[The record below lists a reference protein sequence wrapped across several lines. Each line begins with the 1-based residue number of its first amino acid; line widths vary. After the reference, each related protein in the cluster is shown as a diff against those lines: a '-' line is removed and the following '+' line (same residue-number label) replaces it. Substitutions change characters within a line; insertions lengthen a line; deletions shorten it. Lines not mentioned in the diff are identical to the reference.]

1 MGSGSALSTIGQS
14 SSPSAGSGPQA
25 PAFVAFFIDRPIFAG
40 VIAILIVI
48 AGLVSAPLLPV
59 SQFPP
64 IAPPSVYV
72 SANFNGASAEVVERT
87 VTLPIEEQVNGTEDM
102 LYMSSASANDGQMS
116 MTVTF
121 ELGTDADIATVN
133 VTNRI
138 AVAEPRLPEEVQRF
152 GITARKQAPDLTMV
166 VNLFSPDE
174 SRDTLF
180 LSNYA
185 LINVVD
191 ALKRVEGVGEISL
204 PGERRYAMRIWLD
217 PQKIAKLS
225 LTSQDV
231 VDAVREQNQQ
241 VAAGR
246 TGASPAPAGQQ
257 VELSLQTKGRLESVE
272 EFEEIVVRAER
283 DGSLLRLRDVAR
295 VELGAQNYNG
305 FTRLSGRPA
314 IALGV
319 FQDPDANAIDVSRRV
334 RVELAR
340 LAERF
345 PSGVE
350 WRVRYDPTQ
359 FVSESIGEV
368 VETLL
373 FAVLLVFL
381 VVYVFLQDWRTTLI
395 PAVTIPVSLVGTF
408 AVLGAIGLSINSIT
422 LFALVLAIG
431 LVVDDAIV
439 VVENVA
445 RLIGEGLPRREAVR
459 RSMGEVTSAIVAS
472 TLVLGAVFVPVA
484 FLPGTTG
491 LLLRQFG
498 LAVTTAVLIS
508 LLNALTLSPA
518 LCALVMR
525 GEREHKLRAFEA
537 FDRGFGRLRQ
547 RYDFVVRW
555 LLPRKSVV
563 LGVLLGL
570 GLATGMLFR
579 IVPTGFLPD
588 EDQGYFI
595 INFQLPD
602 GASLERADEVGK
614 RVEAILHDTPGVAGW
629 NLFGAYDVLTNTS
642 PSNVGS
648 FFVTLEPWSEREGQG
663 ASSEAILAQVRERV
677 VSIPEALVRV
687 LSPAPVRGLSRTG
700 GFEFQLEDRSGGTLE
715 ALSAMSQTFI
725 ERTRERPEL
734 ANVFTTFRSVTPQ
747 IFVDL
752 DRAKA
757 KSLGVRVDDVFETL
771 QTFMGGLY
779 VNDFDRFG
787 RPYRVYAQAESDLRA
802 SPEDIG
808 RLWVRSDRG
817 EMVPISTLVE
827 LSRIAGPRDIPHYNL
842 YRSVTLRG
850 EAAPGYSS
858 GEALDAMEEIAR
870 EVLPNTMAFEW
881 TGTAYQERQVGRES
895 QIILVLSLLVVF
907 LFLAAQFESWSL
919 PLVIMLAVPLAFL
932 GALTAQLVRGLE
944 NDLFGQI
951 GLVTLIGLSSK
962 NSILIVEF
970 AKRRRAEGAALVDAA
985 REAAETRFRP
995 VLMTALAFIL
1005 GVMPLVVSTGA
1016 GSVSRRSLGTT
1027 VFGGMLVATV
1037 LTLVLVPALFVIIQ
1051 GVAEGIR
1058 GRFAGKTH
1066 ADTGAREEGA
1076 VR

>member
-1 MGSGSALSTIGQS
+1 VPCPRSVNRARRRPDPARRRLRS
-14 SSPSAGSGPQA
+14 SR
-25 PAFVAFFIDRPIFAG
+25 FFIDRPIFAG

-217 PQKIAKLS
+217 PQKLAKLS

-305 FTRLSGRPA
+305 FTRLSGQPA

-350 WRVRYDPTQ
+350 WRVGTTRPSSSPSRSARSSRRCSSRSSSSSSWST
-359 FVSESIGEV
+359 SSSRIGGRRSSRPSR
-368 VETLL
+368 
-373 FAVLLVFL
+373 FPSRWSA
-381 VVYVFLQDWRTTLI
+381 
-395 PAVTIPVSLVGTF
+395 TF

-547 RYDFVVRW
+547 RYDVVVRW
-555 LLPRKSVV
+555 LLPRKKVV
-563 LGVLLGL
+563 LGALLGL

-588 EDQGYFI
+588 EDQGYSSSTSSFPTG
-595 INFQLPD
+595 LP
-602 GASLERADEVGK
+602 
-614 RVEAILHDTPGVAGW
+614 
-629 NLFGAYDVLTNTS
+629 
-642 PSNVGS
+642 
-648 FFVTLEPWSEREGQG
+648 
-663 ASSEAILAQVRERV
+663 SSA
-677 VSIPEALVRV
+677 
-687 LSPAPVRGLSRTG
+687 
-700 GFEFQLEDRSGGTLE
+700 
-715 ALSAMSQTFI
+715 
-725 ERTRERPEL
+725 RTRWGSRSRPSC
-734 ANVFTTFRSVTPQ
+734 TIR
-747 IFVDL
+747 
-752 DRAKA
+752 
-757 KSLGVRVDDVFETL
+757 
-771 QTFMGGLY
+771 
-779 VNDFDRFG
+779 
-787 RPYRVYAQAESDLRA
+787 
-802 SPEDIG
+802 
-808 RLWVRSDRG
+808 RG
-817 EMVPISTLVE
+817 S
-827 LSRIAGPRDIPHYNL
+827 
-842 YRSVTLRG
+842 
-850 EAAPGYSS
+850 
-858 GEALDAMEEIAR
+858 
-870 EVLPNTMAFEW
+870 
-881 TGTAYQERQVGRES
+881 
-895 QIILVLSLLVVF
+895 
-907 LFLAAQFESWSL
+907 
-919 PLVIMLAVPLAFL
+919 
-932 GALTAQLVRGLE
+932 
-944 NDLFGQI
+944 
-951 GLVTLIGLSSK
+951 
-962 NSILIVEF
+962 
-970 AKRRRAEGAALVDAA
+970 
-985 REAAETRFRP
+985 
-995 VLMTALAFIL
+995 
-1005 GVMPLVVSTGA
+1005 GA
-1016 GSVSRRSLGTT
+1016 GISSAPTT
-1027 VFGGMLVATV
+1027 C
-1037 LTLVLVPALFVIIQ
+1037 
-1051 GVAEGIR
+1051 
-1058 GRFAGKTH
+1058 
-1066 ADTGAREEGA
+1066 
-1076 VR
+1076 

>member
-48 AGLVSAPLLPV
+48 AGLVSAPLLPI

-484 FLPGTTG
+484 F
-491 LLLRQFG
+491 
-498 LAVTTAVLIS
+498 
-508 LLNALTLSPA
+508 
-518 LCALVMR
+518 
-525 GEREHKLRAFEA
+525 
-537 FDRGFGRLRQ
+537 
-547 RYDFVVRW
+547 
-555 LLPRKSVV
+555 
-563 LGVLLGL
+563 
-570 GLATGMLFR
+570 
-579 IVPTGFLPD
+579 
-588 EDQGYFI
+588 
-595 INFQLPD
+595 
-602 GASLERADEVGK
+602 
-614 RVEAILHDTPGVAGW
+614 
-629 NLFGAYDVLTNTS
+629 
-642 PSNVGS
+642 
-648 FFVTLEPWSEREGQG
+648 
-663 ASSEAILAQVRERV
+663 
-677 VSIPEALVRV
+677 
-687 LSPAPVRGLSRTG
+687 PVR
-700 GFEFQLEDRSGGTLE
+700 
-715 ALSAMSQTFI
+715 
-725 ERTRERPEL
+725 
-734 ANVFTTFRSVTPQ
+734 
-747 IFVDL
+747 
-752 DRAKA
+752 
-757 KSLGVRVDDVFETL
+757 
-771 QTFMGGLY
+771 
-779 VNDFDRFG
+779 
-787 RPYRVYAQAESDLRA
+787 RA
-802 SPEDIG
+802 SC
-808 RLWVRSDRG
+808 
-817 EMVPISTLVE
+817 
-827 LSRIAGPRDIPHYNL
+827 
-842 YRSVTLRG
+842 
-850 EAAPGYSS
+850 
-858 GEALDAMEEIAR
+858 
-870 EVLPNTMAFEW
+870 
-881 TGTAYQERQVGRES
+881 
-895 QIILVLSLLVVF
+895 
-907 LFLAAQFESWSL
+907 
-919 PLVIMLAVPLAFL
+919 
-932 GALTAQLVRGLE
+932 
-944 NDLFGQI
+944 
-951 GLVTLIGLSSK
+951 
-962 NSILIVEF
+962 
-970 AKRRRAEGAALVDAA
+970 
-985 REAAETRFRP
+985 
-995 VLMTALAFIL
+995 
-1005 GVMPLVVSTGA
+1005 
-1016 GSVSRRSLGTT
+1016 SVSSVWPSRPPSSS
-1027 VFGGMLVATV
+1027 
-1037 LTLVLVPALFVIIQ
+1037 PC
-1051 GVAEGIR
+1051 
-1058 GRFAGKTH
+1058 
-1066 ADTGAREEGA
+1066 
-1076 VR
+1076 

>member
-1 MGSGSALSTIGQS
+1 MSTTGPIHPTPADPGPRV
-14 SSPSAGSGPQA
+14 SP
-25 PAFVAFFIDRPIFAG
+25 FVAFFIDRPIFAG
-40 VIAILIVI
+40 VIAILITL
-48 AGLVSAPLLPV
+48 AGAVSAPQLPV

-64 IAPPSVYV
+64 IAPPSVQV
-72 SANFNGASAEVVERT
+72 SANYSGASADVVERT
-87 VTLPIEEQVNGTEDM
+87 VTLPIEEQVNGAEGM

-116 MTVTF
+116 LTVTF

-133 VTNRI
+133 VTNRVAI
-138 AVAEPRLPEEVQRF
+138 AEPRLPEEVRRF

-166 VNLFSPDE
+166 VNLFSPDG
-174 SRDTLF
+174 SRDTLY

-185 LINVVD
+185 LINIVD
-191 ALKRVEGVGEISL
+191 ALKRVPGVGEISL

-217 PQKIAKLS
+217 PQKLAKLS
-225 LTSQDV
+225 LTSGDIV
-231 VDAVREQNQQ
+231 EAVREQNKQ

-246 TGASPAPAGQQ
+246 TGASPAPIGQQ
-257 VELSLQTKGRLESVE
+257 VELPLRTKGRLESVE
-272 EFEEIVVRAER
+272 EFEQIVVRAEP

-305 FTRLSGRPA
+305 FTRLTGQPA
-314 IALGV
+314 MALGV
-319 FQDPDANAIDVSRRV
+319 FQVPDANALDVSRNV
-334 RVELAR
+334 RAELAR

-345 PSGVE
+345 PSGVD

-359 FVSESIGEV
+359 FVAESIGEV
-368 VETLL
+368 VRTLGL
-373 FAVLLVFL
+373 AVLLVFL

-395 PAVTIPVSLVGTF
+395 PAVTIPVSLIGTL
-408 AVLGAIGLSINSIT
+408 AVLNAIGLSINSIT

-445 RLIGEGLPRREAVR
+445 RLIGQGIASREAVA

-491 LLLRQFG
+491 MLLRQFG
-498 LAVTTAVLIS
+498 LAVTSAVLIS
-508 LLNALTLSPA
+508 LLTALTLSPA
-518 LCALVMR
+518 LCAILMR
-525 GEREHKLRAFEA
+525 PERAHKGRFFLA
-537 FDRGFGRLRQ
+537 FDRRFGGLMQ
-547 RYDFVVRW
+547 RYDALVRW
-555 LLPRKSVV
+555 LLPRRKVV
-563 LGVLLGL
+563 IGAFVGL
-570 GLATGMLFR
+570 GLMTALLFR
-579 IVPTGFLPD
+579 LVPTGFLPD

-602 GASLERADEVGK
+602 GASLERTEHVATE
-614 RVEAILHDTPGVAGW
+614 VEAVLHDTSGVVGW

-642 PSNVGS
+642 PSNVAS
-648 FFVTLEPWSEREGQG
+648 FFVTLSPWSEREGRDESL
-663 ASSEAILAQVRERV
+663 ASILAQIRPRV
-677 VSIPEALVRV
+677 AMIEEAVVRV

-700 GFEFQLEDRSGGTLE
+700 GFEFQLEDRSGGSLE
-715 ALSAMSQTFI
+715 GLAEMAQKIIDRS
-725 ERTRERPEL
+725 RTTPEL
-734 ANVFTTFRSVTPQ
+734 ANLFTSFRAVTPQ

-802 SPEDIG
+802 SPEDVEG
-808 RLWVRSDRG
+808 LWVRSERG

-827 LSRIAGPRDIPHYNL
+827 LSRIAGARDIGHYNV
-842 YRSVTLRG
+842 YRSATIRG

-858 GEALDAMEEIAR
+858 GEALDAMEAIA
-870 EVLPNTMAFEW
+870 EELLPSTMAFEW
-881 TGTAYQERQVGRES
+881 TGTAFQERQIGRES
-895 QIILVLSLLVVF
+895 QIVLALSLLVVF

-919 PLVIMLAVPLAFL
+919 PLVIMLAVPLGFL
-932 GALTAQLVRGLE
+932 GALGAQLIRGLD

-951 GLVTLIGLSSK
+951 GLVTLIGLASK

-970 AKRRRAEGAALVDAA
+970 AKRRREEGASLVDAA

-995 VLMTALAFIL
+995 VIMTALAFIL
-1005 GVMPLVVSTGA
+1005 GVLPLVVSSGA
-1016 GSVSRRSLGTT
+1016 GSAARRSLGTA
-1027 VFGGMLVATV
+1027 VFGGMLVATA
-1037 LTLVLVPALFVIIQ
+1037 LTLALVPALYVVIQ
-1051 GVAEGIR
+1051 GAAERVGKR
-1058 GRFAGKTH
+1058 EAGQGAGR
-1066 ADTGAREEGA
+1066 
-1076 VR
+1076 